1 MSCHAHYRPLLAAAE
16 NVTLELLSSLSI
28 QSHHAAPA
36 APGHG
41 EKRDSAALSAIL
53 HLHTC
58 CGLKQTRPVS
68 RVKI

>member
-28 QSHHAAPA
+28 QSHHAAA

-41 EKRDSAALSAIL
+41 EKRDSAALSAST
-53 HLHTC
+53 HL
-58 CGLKQTRPVS
+58 LWIVADQTG
-68 RVKI
+68 IQG